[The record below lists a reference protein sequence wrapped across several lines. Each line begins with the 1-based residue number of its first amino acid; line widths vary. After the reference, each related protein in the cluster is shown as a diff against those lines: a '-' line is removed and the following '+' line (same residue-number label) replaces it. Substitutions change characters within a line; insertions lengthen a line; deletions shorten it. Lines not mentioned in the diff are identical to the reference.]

1 MDRKSSGVWTRIR
14 VVTSTG
20 QLEKLTAIMCMTSDN
35 LMIEDPNDIDLS
47 TYCGELVDER
57 ILKAD
62 KTRAAVSVFIPP
74 DCDPDRELEL
84 IRKRMYEAGVQGE
97 VELSEVREEDWAD
110 SWKAYY
116 KPLKIGRV
124 VIVPRWEKY
133 SPAKGEIIV
142 TMDPGMAF
150 GTGTHETTRL
160 LVGLLQKYTK
170 PGCRVLD
177 VGCGSGILAICA
189 ALLGAGLCRAYDI
202 DPLAVKVARDNT
214 EINCVADRVGCHV
227 SDLLSDVSL
236 EGGGYDIICANIVA
250 DVIICL
256 ASDVERFMNEGG
268 VLLASGI
275 ISERADEVAAKCS
288 EHRLCELERL
298 EDNGWC
304 AMVFGV
310 RRES

>member
-1 MDRKSSGVWTRIR
+1 MDRKSSGIWTKIR
-14 VVTSTG
+14 VVTSTV
-20 QLEKLTAIMCMTSDN
+20 QLERLTDIMCMTSDN
-35 LMIEDPNDIDLS
+35 LMIEDPDDIDLS
-47 TYCGELVDER
+47 TYCGELVDES

-74 DCDPDRELEL
+74 DGDPGRELEL
-84 IRKRMYEAGVQGE
+84 IRKRMSDAGVEGE
-97 VELSEVREEDWAD
+97 IEIEEVREEDWAD

-124 VIVPRWEKY
+124 VIVPRWEEY
-133 SPAKGEIIV
+133 LPGEGEIIV
-142 TMDPGMAF
+142 SMDPGMAF
-150 GTGTHETTRL
+150 GTGAQETTRL

-189 ALLGAGLCRAYDI
+189 ARLSAGVCRGYDI
-202 DPLAVKVARDNT
+202 DPLAVRVASENI
-214 EINCVADRVGCHV
+214 ELNGVADKVTCKV
-227 SDLLSDVSL
+227 SDLFSGVSL

-250 DVIICL
+250 DVIIRM
-256 ASDVERFMNEGG
+256 APDVTRFLNEGG

-275 ISERADEVAAKCS
+275 ISERAEEVAAKCS
-288 EHRLCELERL
+288 EHRLCEIERL

-304 AMVFGV
+304 AIVFGA
-310 RRES
+310 RKEG